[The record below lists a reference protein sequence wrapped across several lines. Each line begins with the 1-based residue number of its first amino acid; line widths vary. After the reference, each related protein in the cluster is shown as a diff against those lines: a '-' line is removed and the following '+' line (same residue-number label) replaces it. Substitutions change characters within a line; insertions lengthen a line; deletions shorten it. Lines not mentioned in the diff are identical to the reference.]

1 MMDIAGTARRNWLY
15 KLAALA
21 IAILLWVYVNAEQQ
35 GVQTFPV
42 QLERE
47 GLEAGYVLDP
57 EPPTVVE
64 LRVKGPKAIMANLSS
79 RDFRARISLAGVKP
93 GPLTIGVTVDAP
105 PNVQIISKSP
115 AELSLN
121 VDVLETRTL
130 PLTWEFKGNMPAGYR
145 VGDPTLRPAEVVV
158 SGPRDRLR
166 LIQRVGVQIPVGAKE
181 SFTRSLPVRII
192 EPAVGDDT
200 RMQISPKSIEVT
212 VPVIQEM
219 TSKTVTVQPLVTG
232 APAAGYKVL
241 STRVEPASLSVT
253 LPAEGFADLRALATS
268 PVDINGAR
276 GDVVKDVNLAL
287 PAGVRPNN
295 PALSVVRVIVSIGPV
310 AEPSP
315 TPSPTPSPPTGPPP
329 EETKPTT
336 GGTTPSEPGKEPSK
350 EPGGGAGTGG
360 TATGGGTGGGTT
372 GGTGTGAQAR

>member
-35 GVQTFPV
+35 SVQTFPV

-79 RDFRARISLAGVKP
+79 RDFRARISLTGAKP

-105 PNVQIISKSP
+105 SNVQIISKSP
-115 AELSLN
+115 AELSLH

-130 PLTWEFKGNMPAGYR
+130 PLAWEFKGNMAAGYR

-158 SGPRDRLR
+158 SGPREKLR
-166 LIQRVGVQIPVGAKE
+166 QIQRVGVQIPVGAKE
-181 SFTRSLPVRII
+181 SFTRLLPVRVI
-192 EPAVGDDT
+192 EPALSDDG
-200 RMQISPKSIEVT
+200 RLQISPKSVEVT
-212 VPVIQEM
+212 VPVLQEM
-219 TSKTVTVQPLVTG
+219 TSRTVAVQPLVTG
-232 APAAGYKVL
+232 TPADGFKVL
-241 STRVEPASLSVT
+241 STRVEPANLSVT
-253 LPAEGFADLRALATS
+253 MPAEGFADLRALATS

-276 GDVVKDVNLAL
+276 ADVVKDVNLAL
-287 PAGVRPNN
+287 PAGVRPVNA
-295 PALSVVRVIVSIGPV
+295 ALTVVRVIVTIGPV
-310 AEPSP
+310 FQP
-315 TPSPTPSPPTGPPP
+315 TPQPP
-329 EETKPTT
+329 EEAKPAT
-336 GGTTPSEPGKEPSK
+336 GGTTQTDPGKEPGKEPGS
-350 EPGGGAGTGG
+350 GAGTGAATTSGATGGAGTG
-360 TATGGGTGGGTT
+360 
-372 GGTGTGAQAR
+372 QQRR